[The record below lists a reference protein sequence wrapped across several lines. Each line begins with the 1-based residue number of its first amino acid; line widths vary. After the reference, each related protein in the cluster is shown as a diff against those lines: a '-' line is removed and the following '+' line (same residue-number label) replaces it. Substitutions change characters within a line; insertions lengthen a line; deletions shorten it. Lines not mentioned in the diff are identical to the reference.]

1 MSALALPPAARRV
14 FDLLRHGL
22 GAPLI
27 VLALLA
33 MIVVP
38 LPAPVLDALFTFNIA
53 ISLMVLLAVVNVKRP
68 LDFTIF
74 PIVLLMTT
82 MLRLALNVASTRVI
96 LMNGQGGHEAA
107 GKVIAAFGQ
116 FVIGGDYAVGIV
128 VFAILTIINFVV
140 ITKGAGRVS
149 EVSARFILDAMPGKQ
164 MAIDADL
171 NAGLLTREEA
181 KARREEVREE
191 ADFYG
196 AMDGANKFIRGDAI
210 AAILI
215 LFINLV
221 GGLAVG
227 VMVHGMPVGEAAATY
242 TLLTIGDGLVSQL
255 PALLVS
261 AAVAM
266 LVTRA
271 SRAQDMGKSM
281 VGQVFGQH
289 RALAVA
295 AGIMGLV
302 GLVPGM
308 PNLAFLTIAAILGGL
323 AWLMYKRQLD
333 EKAEGAGHA
342 GDARLL
348 AGGNSGA
355 AGLLEHDNR
364 PAANAELS
372 WDELRPVDPL
382 GLEVGY
388 RLIPLVDKNQNGE
401 LMARIK
407 GVRRKLTQDLGF
419 LVPPVHIRD
428 NLELAPNAY
437 RLLVHGV
444 PVASAEIHPERELA
458 LDPGGA
464 LGPIDGLSG
473 KDPAFGL
480 DATWILPSGRAQA
493 EALGYTV
500 VDPATVVAT
509 HLSHLIAEHAPE
521 LLGHEEV
528 QQLLATLAK
537 SAPRLVEDLTPKSLP
552 LPVVARVLQ
561 NLLGE
566 RIALRQLRKIVESL
580 VENAP
585 HSQDPA
591 LLTGAV
597 RTALGRFIVQEIAG
611 SAPELPVYTLNPQLE
626 RVLQE
631 SMQGNGAALEPG
643 LAERLH
649 QSLADAVA
657 KQEARNEP
665 AVLLVPTP
673 VRPALARMV
682 RHSVPQLS
690 VLAYNEV
697 PEDKRLKLIGSIN

>member
-1 MSALALPPAARRV
+1 MSAQPLPNAARRIL
-14 FDLLRHGL
+14 DLLRHGL

-33 MIVVP
+33 MVVVP
-38 LPAPVLDALFTFNIA
+38 LAAPVLDALFTFNIA
-53 ISLMVLLAVVNVKRP
+53 ISLMVLLAVVYVKRP

-74 PIVLLMTT
+74 PIVLLITT

-96 LMNGQGGHEAA
+96 LLNGQNGHEAA
-107 GKVIAAFGQ
+107 GKVIASFGE
-116 FVIGGDYAVGIV
+116 FVIGGNYAVGIV

-149 EVSARFILDAMPGKQ
+149 EVTARFTLDAMPGKQ

-171 NAGLLTREEA
+171 NAGLLTAEEA
-181 KARREEVREE
+181 KVRREEVREE

-196 AMDGANKFIRGDAI
+196 AMDGSSKFIRGDAI
-210 AAILI
+210 AGILI
-215 LFINLV
+215 LFINLI

-227 VMVHGMPVGEAAATY
+227 VLQHGMPFGEAAATY
-242 TLLTIGDGLVSQL
+242 TLLSIGDGLVAQL

-261 AAVAM
+261 SAVAM

-271 SRAQDMGKSM
+271 SRSQDMSEAM
-281 VGQVFGQH
+281 MGQVFGQY
-289 RALAVA
+289 RALAIA
-295 AGIMGLV
+295 AGIIGLV

-308 PNLAFLTIAAILGGL
+308 PNLAFLTLAAILGFL
-323 AWLMYKRQLD
+323 AWKLWKREQ
-333 EKAEGAGHA
+333 AGGAKPPA
-342 GDARLL
+342 GDAATPGEMTAL
-348 AGGNSGA
+348 GT
-355 AGLLEHDNR
+355 
-364 PAANAELS
+364 PAPSPTAELS

-388 RLIPLVDKNQNGE
+388 RLIPLVDKAQGGE

-407 GVRRKLTQDLGF
+407 GVRRKLTQDVGF
-419 LVPPVHIRD
+419 LIPPVHIRD
-428 NLELAPNAY
+428 NLELPAAGY

-444 PVASAEIHPERELA
+444 PVASADIHPDRELA
-458 LDPGGA
+458 LDPGSAMGQ
-464 LGPIDGLSG
+464 LEGIPG

-480 DATWILPSGRAQA
+480 DATWIQPHQRAHA
-493 EALGYTV
+493 ESLGYTV

-509 HLSHLIAEHAPE
+509 HLSHLIREHAPE

-537 SAPRLVEDLTPKSLP
+537 SAPKLAEDLTPKALP
-552 LPVVARVLQ
+552 IPVIARVLQ
-561 NLLGE
+561 NLLIE
-566 RIALRQLRKIVESL
+566 HIPIRQLRKIAEAL

-585 HSQDPA
+585 LSQDPA
-591 LLTGAV
+591 VLTAAV
-597 RTALGRFIVQEIAG
+597 RNALGRFIVQEIAG
-611 SAPELPVYTLNPQLE
+611 MSPELPVFTLNPQLE

-631 SMQGNGAALEPG
+631 STQGNGAALEPG

-649 QSLADAVA
+649 QSLADCVG

-665 AVLLVPTP
+665 AVVLVPGP
-673 VRPALARMV
+673 VRAALARMV
-682 RHSVPQLS
+682 RHSVPSLS
-690 VLAYNEV
+690 VLAYSEV
-697 PEDKRLKLIGSIN
+697 PEDKRLKLIGTIS

>member
-1 MSALALPPAARRV
+1 MSAQPVPMNARRIME
-14 FDLLRHGL
+14 LLRNGL
-22 GAPLI
+22 GAPL
-27 VLALLA
+27 ALMAMLA
-33 MIVVP
+33 MLMVP
-38 LPAPVLDALFTFNIA
+38 LAAPVLDALFTFNIA
-53 ISLMVLLAVVNVKRP
+53 ISLMVLLAVVYVQRP
-68 LDFTIF
+68 LEFTIF

-82 MLRLALNVASTRVI
+82 MLRLALNVASSRVI
-96 LMNGQGGHEAA
+96 LINGQDGHAAA
-107 GKVIAAFGQ
+107 GKVIEAFGQ
-116 FVIGGDYAVGIV
+116 FVIGGNYAVGIV

-149 EVSARFILDAMPGKQ
+149 EVTARFILDAMPGKQ

-221 GGLAVG
+221 GGMAVG
-227 VMVHGMPVGEAAATY
+227 MLQHGMSFVDAASTY
-242 TLLTIGDGLVSQL
+242 TLLSIGDGLVAQL

-261 AAVAM
+261 SSVAL

-271 SRAQDMGKSM
+271 SRAQDMRGAM
-281 VGQVFGQH
+281 IGQVFGQH

-295 AGIMGLV
+295 AAILGLV

-308 PNLAFLTIAAILGGL
+308 PNVAFLTLGLILGVI
-323 AWLMYKRQLD
+323 AWKLYKRSLV
-333 EKAEGAGHA
+333 APAA
-342 GDARLL
+342 GDA
-348 AGGNSGA
+348 ASDPQA
-355 AGLLEHDNR
+355 AAT
-364 PAANAELS
+364 AATAQASAELS
-372 WDELRPVDPL
+372 WDELRPIDPL

-388 RLIPLVDKNQNGE
+388 RLIPLVDKHQGGE

-407 GVRRKLTQDLGF
+407 GVRRKLTQDIGF

-428 NLELAPNAY
+428 NLELSANAY

-444 PVASAEIHPERELA
+444 PVATAEIHPDRELA

-464 LGPIDGLSG
+464 LGQLDGIPG

-480 DATWILPSGRAQA
+480 DATWIQPHQRAYA
-493 EALGYTV
+493 ESMGYTV

-509 HLSHLIAEHAPE
+509 HLSHLIREHAPE

-528 QQLLATLAK
+528 QQLLATLGK
-537 SAPRLVEDLTPKSLP
+537 TAPKMVEDLTPKALP
-552 LPVVARVLQ
+552 LSVVVRVLQ
-561 NLLGE
+561 NLLIE
-566 RIALRQLRKIVESL
+566 RIPVRQLRKIVEAL
-580 VENAP
+580 VEHAP

-591 LLTGAV
+591 TLTAAV
-597 RTALGRFIVQEIAG
+597 RTSLGRFIVQEIAG
-611 SAPELPVYTLNPQLE
+611 MSAELPVFTLAPQLE

-631 SMQGNGAALEPG
+631 STHGNGVALEPG

-649 QSLADAVA
+649 QSLADCVG

-665 AVLLVPTP
+665 AVVLVPGQ
-673 VRPALARMV
+673 VRAALARLV
-682 RHSVPQLS
+682 RHSVPSLS
-690 VLAYNEV
+690 VLAYSEV
-697 PEDKRLKLIGSIN
+697 PEDKRLKLVGTIS

>member
-1 MSALALPPAARRV
+1 MSAQPAPLNARRIME
-14 FDLLRHGL
+14 LLRNGL
-22 GAPLI
+22 GAPL
-27 VLALLA
+27 ALIA
-33 MIVVP
+33 MLSMLMVP
-38 LPAPVLDALFTFNIA
+38 LAAPVLDALFTFNIA
-53 ISLMVLLAVVNVKRP
+53 ISLMVLLAVIYVQRP
-68 LDFTIF
+68 LEFTIF

-82 MLRLALNVASTRVI
+82 MLRLALNVASSRLI
-96 LMNGQGGHEAA
+96 LINGQDGHAAA
-107 GKVIAAFGQ
+107 GKVIEAFGQ
-116 FVIGGDYAVGIV
+116 FVIGGNYAVGIV

-149 EVSARFILDAMPGKQ
+149 EVTARFILDAMPGKQ

-210 AAILI
+210 AAIMI
-215 LFINLV
+215 LFINLI
-221 GGLAVG
+221 GGMAVG
-227 VMVHGMPVGEAAATY
+227 MFQHDMSFVDAASTY
-242 TLLTIGDGLVSQL
+242 TLLSIGDGLVAQL

-261 AAVAM
+261 SSVAL

-271 SRAQDMGKSM
+271 SRAQDMRGAMIS
-281 VGQVFGQH
+281 QVFGQH

-295 AGIMGLV
+295 AAILGLV

-308 PNLAFLTIAAILGGL
+308 PNVAFLTLGLILGVI
-323 AWLMYKRQLD
+323 AWKMYKRSLVIPPTGD
-333 EKAEGAGHA
+333 PATDPKA
-342 GDARLL
+342 
-348 AGGNSGA
+348 A
-355 AGLLEHDNR
+355 A
-364 PAANAELS
+364 AATAAQASSELS
-372 WDELRPVDPL
+372 WDELRPIDPL

-388 RLIPLVDKNQNGE
+388 RLIPLVDKTQGGE

-407 GVRRKLTQDLGF
+407 GVRRKLTQDIGF

-428 NLELAPNAY
+428 NLELSANAY

-444 PVASAEIHPERELA
+444 PVATAEIYSDRELA

-464 LGPIDGLSG
+464 LGQLDGIAG

-480 DATWILPSGRAQA
+480 DATWIQPHQRAYA
-493 EALGYTV
+493 ESMGYTV

-509 HLSHLIAEHAPE
+509 HLSHLIREHAPE

-537 SAPRLVEDLTPKSLP
+537 TAPKMVEDLTPKALP
-552 LPVVARVLQ
+552 LSVVVRVLQ
-561 NLLGE
+561 NLLIE
-566 RIALRQLRKIVESL
+566 RIPVRQLRKIVEAL
-580 VENAP
+580 VEHAP
-585 HSQDPA
+585 QSQDPTT
-591 LLTGAV
+591 LTAAV
-597 RTALGRFIVQEIAG
+597 RTSLGRFIVQEIAG
-611 SAPELPVYTLNPQLE
+611 MSAELPVYTLAPQLE

-631 SMQGNGAALEPG
+631 STHGNGVALEPG

-649 QSLADAVA
+649 QSLADCVG

-665 AVLLVPTP
+665 AVVLVPGQ
-673 VRPALARMV
+673 VRAALARLV
-682 RHSVPQLS
+682 RHSVPTLS
-690 VLAYNEV
+690 VLAYSEV
-697 PEDKRLKLIGSIN
+697 PEDKRLKLLGTIS

>member
-1 MSALALPPAARRV
+1 MSARPAPMNARRV
-14 FDLLRHGL
+14 MELLRNGL
-22 GAPLI
+22 GAPL
-27 VLALLA
+27 ALMAMLA
-33 MIVVP
+33 MLMVP
-38 LPAPVLDALFTFNIA
+38 LAAPVLDALFTFNIA
-53 ISLMVLLAVVNVKRP
+53 ISLMVLLAVVYVQRP
-68 LDFTIF
+68 LEFTIF

-82 MLRLALNVASTRVI
+82 MLRLALNVASSRVI
-96 LMNGQGGHEAA
+96 LINGQDGHAAA
-107 GKVIAAFGQ
+107 GKVIEAFGQ
-116 FVIGGDYAVGIV
+116 FVIGGNYAVGIV

-149 EVSARFILDAMPGKQ
+149 EVTARFILDAMPGKQ

-210 AAILI
+210 AAIMI
-215 LFINLV
+215 LFINLI
-221 GGLAVG
+221 GGMAVG
-227 VMVHGMPVGEAAATY
+227 MLQHGMSFMDAASTY
-242 TLLTIGDGLVSQL
+242 TLLSIGDGLVAQL

-261 AAVAM
+261 SSVAL

-271 SRAQDMGKSM
+271 SRAQDMRGAMMS
-281 VGQVFGQH
+281 QVFGQH

-295 AGIMGLV
+295 AAILGLV

-308 PNLAFLTIAAILGGL
+308 PNVAFLTLGLILGVI
-323 AWLMYKRQLD
+323 AWKMYKRSLVVAPTGD
-333 EKAEGAGHA
+333 PATDPKA
-342 GDARLL
+342 
-348 AGGNSGA
+348 A
-355 AGLLEHDNR
+355 A
-364 PAANAELS
+364 AATAAQASAELS
-372 WDELRPVDPL
+372 WDELRPIDPL

-388 RLIPLVDKNQNGE
+388 RLIPLVDKNQGGE

-407 GVRRKLTQDLGF
+407 GVRRKLTQDIGF

-428 NLELAPNAY
+428 NLELSANAY

-444 PVASAEIHPERELA
+444 PVATAEIYSDRELA

-464 LGPIDGLSG
+464 LGQLDGIPG

-480 DATWILPSGRAQA
+480 DATWIQPHQRAYA
-493 EALGYTV
+493 ESMGYTV

-509 HLSHLIAEHAPE
+509 HLSHLIREHAPE

-537 SAPRLVEDLTPKSLP
+537 TAPKMVEDLTPKALP
-552 LPVVARVLQ
+552 LSVVVRVLQ
-561 NLLGE
+561 NLLIE
-566 RIALRQLRKIVESL
+566 KIPVRQLRKIVEAL
-580 VENAP
+580 VEHAP

-591 LLTGAV
+591 ALTAAV
-597 RTALGRFIVQEIAG
+597 RTSLGRFIVQEIAG
-611 SAPELPVYTLNPQLE
+611 MSVELPVFTLAPQLE

-631 SMQGNGAALEPG
+631 STQGNGVALEPG

-649 QSLADAVA
+649 QSLAECVG

-665 AVLLVPTP
+665 AVVLVPAQ
-673 VRPALARMV
+673 VRAALARLV
-682 RHSVPQLS
+682 RHSVPSLS
-690 VLAYNEV
+690 VLAYSEV
-697 PEDKRLKLIGSIN
+697 PEDKRLKLVGTIS

>member
-1 MSALALPPAARRV
+1 MNARRV
-14 FDLLRHGL
+14 MELLRNGL
-22 GAPLI
+22 GAPL
-27 VLALLA
+27 ALMAMLA
-33 MIVVP
+33 MLMVP
-38 LPAPVLDALFTFNIA
+38 LAAPVLDALFTFNIA
-53 ISLMVLLAVVNVKRP
+53 ISLMVLLAVVYVQRP
-68 LDFTIF
+68 LEFTIF

-82 MLRLALNVASTRVI
+82 MLRLALNVASSRVI
-96 LMNGQGGHEAA
+96 LINGQDGHAAA
-107 GKVIAAFGQ
+107 GKVIEAFGQ
-116 FVIGGDYAVGIV
+116 FVIGGNYAVGIV

-149 EVSARFILDAMPGKQ
+149 EVTARFILDAMPGKQ

-215 LFINLV
+215 LFINLI
-221 GGLAVG
+221 GGMAVG
-227 VMVHGMPVGEAAATY
+227 MLQHGMSFMDAASTY
-242 TLLTIGDGLVSQL
+242 TLLSIGDGLVAQL

-261 AAVAM
+261 SSVAL

-271 SRAQDMGKSM
+271 SRAQDMRGAM
-281 VGQVFGQH
+281 VSQVFGQH

-295 AGIMGLV
+295 AAILGLV

-308 PNLAFLTIAAILGGL
+308 PNVAFLTLGLVLGVIAWKL
-323 AWLMYKRQLD
+323 YKRSLA
-333 EKAEGAGHA
+333 KPAA
-342 GDARLL
+342 GDPA
-348 AGGNSGA
+348 ADPQGA
-355 AGLLEHDNR
+355 A
-364 PAANAELS
+364 AATAAQASAELS
-372 WDELRPVDPL
+372 WDELRPIDPL

-388 RLIPLVDKNQNGE
+388 RLIPLVDKNQGGE

-407 GVRRKLTQDLGF
+407 GVRRKLTQDIGF

-428 NLELAPNAY
+428 NLELSANAY

-444 PVASAEIHPERELA
+444 PVATAEIYSDRELA

-464 LGPIDGLSG
+464 LGQLDGIPG

-480 DATWILPSGRAQA
+480 DATWIQPHQRAYA
-493 EALGYTV
+493 ESMGYTV

-509 HLSHLIAEHAPE
+509 HLSHLIREHAPE

-537 SAPRLVEDLTPKSLP
+537 TAPKMVEDLTPKALP
-552 LPVVARVLQ
+552 LSVVVRVLQ
-561 NLLGE
+561 NLLIE
-566 RIALRQLRKIVESL
+566 KIPVRQLRKIVEAL
-580 VENAP
+580 VEHAP

-591 LLTGAV
+591 TLTAAV
-597 RTALGRFIVQEIAG
+597 RTSLGRFIVQEIAG
-611 SAPELPVYTLNPQLE
+611 MSAELPVFTLAPQLE

-631 SMQGNGAALEPG
+631 STHGNGVALEPG

-649 QSLADAVA
+649 QSLADCVG

-665 AVLLVPTP
+665 AVVLVPGQ
-673 VRPALARMV
+673 VRAALARLV
-682 RHSVPQLS
+682 RHSVPSLS
-690 VLAYNEV
+690 VLAYSEV
-697 PEDKRLKLIGSIN
+697 PEDKRLKLVGTIS

>member
-1 MSALALPPAARRV
+1 MSAQPAPMNARRIME
-14 FDLLRHGL
+14 LLRNGL
-22 GAPLI
+22 GAPL
-27 VLALLA
+27 ALMAMLA
-33 MIVVP
+33 MLMVP
-38 LPAPVLDALFTFNIA
+38 LAAPVLDALFTFNIA
-53 ISLMVLLAVVNVKRP
+53 ISLMVLLAVVYVQRP
-68 LDFTIF
+68 LEFTIF

-82 MLRLALNVASTRVI
+82 MLRLALNVASSRVI
-96 LMNGQGGHEAA
+96 LINGQDGHAAA
-107 GKVIAAFGQ
+107 GKVIEAFGQ
-116 FVIGGDYAVGIV
+116 FVIGGNYAVGIV

-149 EVSARFILDAMPGKQ
+149 EVTARFILDAMPGKQ

-221 GGLAVG
+221 GGMAVG
-227 VMVHGMPVGEAAATY
+227 MFQHGMSFVDAASTY
-242 TLLTIGDGLVSQL
+242 TLLSIGDGLVAQL

-261 AAVAM
+261 SSVAL

-271 SRAQDMGKSM
+271 SRAQDMRGAMIS
-281 VGQVFGQH
+281 QVFGQH

-295 AGIMGLV
+295 AAILGLV

-308 PNLAFLTIAAILGGL
+308 PNVAFLTLGLILGVI
-323 AWLMYKRQLD
+323 AWKMYKRSLVNPPTGD
-333 EKAEGAGHA
+333 PATDPKA
-342 GDARLL
+342 
-348 AGGNSGA
+348 A
-355 AGLLEHDNR
+355 A
-364 PAANAELS
+364 AATAAQASSELS
-372 WDELRPVDPL
+372 WDELRPIDPL

-388 RLIPLVDKNQNGE
+388 RLIPLVDKNQGGE

-407 GVRRKLTQDLGF
+407 GVRRKLTQDIGF

-428 NLELAPNAY
+428 NLELSANAY

-444 PVASAEIHPERELA
+444 PVATAEIYPDRELA

-464 LGPIDGLSG
+464 LGQLDGIPG

-480 DATWILPSGRAQA
+480 DATWIQPHQRAYA
-493 EALGYTV
+493 ESMGYTV

-509 HLSHLIAEHAPE
+509 HLSHLIREHAPE

-537 SAPRLVEDLTPKSLP
+537 TAPKMVEDLTPKALP
-552 LPVVARVLQ
+552 LSVVVRVLQ
-561 NLLGE
+561 NLLIE
-566 RIALRQLRKIVESL
+566 RIPVRQLRKIVEAL
-580 VENAP
+580 VEHAP
-585 HSQDPA
+585 HSQDPTT
-591 LLTGAV
+591 LTAAV
-597 RTALGRFIVQEIAG
+597 RTSLGRFIVQEIAG
-611 SAPELPVYTLNPQLE
+611 MSAELPVYTLAPQLE

-631 SMQGNGAALEPG
+631 STHGNGVALEPG

-649 QSLADAVA
+649 QSLADCVG

-665 AVLLVPTP
+665 AVVLVPGQ
-673 VRPALARMV
+673 VRAALARLV
-682 RHSVPQLS
+682 RHSVPSLS
-690 VLAYNEV
+690 VLAYSEV
-697 PEDKRLKLIGSIN
+697 PEDKRLKLVGTIS